1 MGEYS
6 FVVYNKYKARFK
18 RWGAKKG
25 YAVFM
30 AMLEYSDTGEII
42 IPDEYYDAFE
52 PIKEDMDENA
62 RKYEKI
68 CERNKINGQKGGAPK
83 GNQNARKTTQTTQS
97 VKNNP
102 NNPKQHEYDYE
113 YEYDNE
119 FKKKERKK
127 EKDEFNLP
135 FSPVN
140 GSRRIN
146 KLTKLSDVGGGFM

>member
-1 MGEYS
+1 M
-6 FVVYNKYKARFK
+6 
-18 RWGAKKG
+18 KKG

-52 PIKEDMDENA
+52 PIKEEMDENA

-68 CERNKINGQKGGAPK
+68 CERNRINGQNGGRLKKPK
-83 GNQNARKTTQTTQS
+83 ETEKTQS
-97 VKNNP
+97 DIKNP
-102 NNPKQHEYDYE
+102 VEPKKAEYDYE

>member
-52 PIKEDMDENA
+52 PIKEEMDENA
-62 RKYEKI
+62 RKYAEI
-68 CERNKINGQKGGAPK
+68 CEKRREAGKKGGQA
-83 GNQNARKTTQTTQS
+83 NATKC
-97 VKNNP
+97 
-102 NNPKQHEYDYE
+102 KQREQKQANKAEYDYE

-127 EKDEFNLP
+127 EKDEFSLP

-146 KLTKLSDVGGGFM
+146 KLTKLSDVGGGVM

>member
-52 PIKEDMDENA
+52 PIKEEMDENA

-68 CERNKINGQKGGAPK
+68 CERNRINGQNGGRPK
-83 GNQNARKTTQTTQS
+83 KPKETEKTQS
-97 VKNNP
+97 DIKNP
-102 NNPKQHEYDYE
+102 VEPKKAEYDYE

-146 KLTKLSDVGGGFM
+146 KLAKLSDVGGGFM